1 MAATLDLVGE
11 NLLVVAPLRTEMEE
25 IRLSASRLVALLLL
39 AALCEVAAAQS
50 SPQDGIDR
58 NLLQRQQQSSDFH
71 VRLYDAG
78 KAAGQGALIPLPP
91 VPHSFVGP
99 ELYEPPSAG
108 ASSSVGKVGVLPDA
122 ASQQQLNDSQL
133 RRQLELQTQNKI
145 FDEPTR
151 QQQSQ
156 IQQLQFGRENQAQQ
170 LQQQI
175 QRDSSN
181 LMQRS
186 H

>member
-1 MAATLDLVGE
+1 MPAWHSEQQMGE
-11 NLLVVAPLRTEMEE
+11 T
-25 IRLSASRLVALLLL
+25 RLSASRLIGLLLL
-39 AALCEVAAAQS
+39 SAFSAPLGAQT
-50 SPQDGIDR
+50 SPEDGIDR

-71 VRLYDAG
+71 VRLYEEG

-91 VPHSFVGP
+91 VPHSFIGP
-99 ELYEPPSAG
+99 ELYQAPSPS
-108 ASSSVGKVGVLPDA
+108 ASSSTGKVGSLPDA
-122 ASQQQLNDSQL
+122 ANRQLNDSQL
-133 RRQLELQTQNKI
+133 RRQLELQTQNKF

-151 QQQSQ
+151 QQQNQ

-181 LMQRS
+181 LMQRL

>member
-1 MAATLDLVGE
+1 
-11 NLLVVAPLRTEMEE
+11 MEE
-25 IRLSASRLVALLLL
+25 IRLSAPRLVALLLL
-39 AALCEVAAAQS
+39 STFCAVAGAQT

-78 KAAGQGALIPLPP
+78 KAAGRDALIPLPP
-91 VPHSFVGP
+91 VPHSFIGP
-99 ELYEPPSAG
+99 ELYQAPSVG
-108 ASSSVGKVGVLPDA
+108 ASNSGAKVGVLPDA
-122 ASQQQLNDSQL
+122 ANQELNDSQL
-133 RRQLELQTQNKI
+133 RRQLELQTQNKL

-186 H
+186 R